1 MHLANTKI
9 AHLKIAVPNKVAMEH
24 PVVKTIRCSG
34 TPYEIGLH
42 HGRTAAAEVQTNIAT
57 YTDFF
62 METAHISW
70 KTARERAEAQFV
82 PTLEIKYPEILEEM
96 RGIAD
101 GAGSGL
107 TREDI
112 LTLNV
117 RSEISL
123 TNYADGCTSISQ
135 VGDAGAIYLAQNW
148 DWLQE
153 LDKGMVFLHIKPQG
167 SDIAFKFLGEAGI
180 VGKIGMNSAGFGLCM
195 NALRSGAFSK
205 LMLPVHIMS
214 RRLLQYATSV
224 EDALAVIDE
233 FGLACT
239 ANYMFADKSGGH
251 INVECSPKGN
261 TSIWPCDG
269 YVTHTN
275 HLYGTNLPATLIDHP
290 ARNSFSRLARVQKLT
305 DIDLE
310 TNVSTTFQSLRERL
324 SDEEGTPFSICRDR
338 PAGAV
343 GMERM
348 TTLACIMM
356 ELKSCTGRVL
366 IGRPCD
372 DVPIVEWSF

>member
-1 MHLANTKI
+1 MVSQSKAT
-9 AHLKIAVPNKVAMEH
+9 MQH
-24 PVVKTIRCSG
+24 PYVKSICCSG
-34 TPYEIGLH
+34 TPYEIGFQ
-42 HGRTAAAEVQTNIAT
+42 HGSTVAAEVHTNIAT
-57 YTDFF
+57 YTGFF
-62 METAHISW
+62 RETAQISW
-70 KTARERAEAQFV
+70 KAARERAVAQFV
-82 PTLEIKYPEILEEM
+82 PTLKARYPEILEEM
-96 RGIAD
+96 EGIAD
-101 GAGSGL
+101 GARGGL

-135 VGDAGAIYLAQNW
+135 VGEAGNIYLAQNW

-153 LDKGMVFLHIKPQG
+153 LHKGMVLLYIKPQG
-167 SDIAFKFLGEAGI
+167 SDIAFRFLGEAGI
-180 VGKIGMNSAGFGLCM
+180 VGKIGMNNFGFGLCM

-205 LMLPVHIMS
+205 FHLPVHIMS

-224 EDALAVIDE
+224 DDALAMIDE

-239 ANYMFADKSGGH
+239 ANYMLADRTGKH
-251 INVECSPKGN
+251 VDVECSPRGN
-261 TSIWPCDG
+261 ASILPSNG
-269 YVTHTN
+269 YVAHTN
-275 HLYGTNLPATLIDHP
+275 HLYATNLPAKLVDHP
-290 ARNSFSRLARVQKLT
+290 APNSFSRLARMQKLT
-305 DIDLE
+305 QIDLE
-310 TNVSTTFQSLRERL
+310 MNEPTTFQSLRERL
-324 SDEEGTPFSICRDR
+324 SDEEGTPLSICRDR

-356 ELKSCTGRVL
+356 ELKSCTGKVL

-372 DVPIVEWSF
+372 DLPVVDWSF